1 MNFYSP
7 WIHEKT
13 YGFLVISEGIQDNWF
28 TCSRSEFLRPSL
40 TDTDLFSSIVTS
52 ESNLNIHFFLAWL
65 HQGNWDMITDLCM
78 FWFMVTVWSHLLEI
92 KTM

>member
-40 TDTDLFSSIVTS
+40 TDTDLFPSIVTS
-52 ESNLNIHFFLAWL
+52 ESNLNIDFFWL
-65 HQGNWDMITDLCM
+65 GYTKGTGTWLQIYACFDL
-78 FWFMVTVWSHLLEI
+78 W
-92 KTM
+92 